1 MISFLTVI
9 LIGTLLLMLPIAT
22 KAGETTTLNGALFTS
37 MSAACVTGLVVYDTY
52 SHWTIFGQIVIL
64 TEIQIGGLGFI
75 TIGIFAMIM
84 LRRKIGLGGRE
95 LIHDSL
101 NTLGI
106 KGSVRLVR
114 RIVFGTLLF
123 EGVGAIILACR
134 FIPEMGVKSGI
145 YYGIFHSISAFCNA
159 GFDLMGYKEP
169 YSSFMSYVS
178 DPIVNITVMA
188 LIIVGGI
195 GFIVWEDVLIHK
207 HHIRKYRFQSK
218 IVLATTA
225 ILLVGGTILFLIAE
239 SDNLFSEMT
248 IGESILA
255 AAFCAVTPRTAGFNT
270 VDVAA
275 FTGGGALLTIC
286 LMFIGGSPGSTAGG
300 VKTATIA
307 VIFLQIKSY
316 LLGRRDSTA
325 FGRRFDEG
333 AIKRAGIVVFVNLT
347 MAICGCLLLLLG
359 QGLPFLD
366 VLFEV
371 FSAIGT
377 VGMSTGLTRELNTFS
392 QLVII
397 LLMYCGRVGS
407 LSFAMSFT
415 ERRGRAEKLRY
426 PEENITVG

>member
-1 MISFLTVI
+1 MI

-37 MSAACVTGLVVYDTY
+37 TSAACVTGLVVYDTY
-52 SHWTIFGQIVIL
+52 NHWTIFGQIVIL

-169 YSSFMSYVS
+169 YSSVMSYVYS
-178 DPIVNITVMA
+178 PIVNITVMA

-195 GFIVWEDVLIHK
+195 VFIVWDEFLIH
-207 HHIRKYRFQSK
+207 
-218 IVLATTA
+218 
-225 ILLVGGTILFLIAE
+225 
-239 SDNLFSEMT
+239 
-248 IGESILA
+248 
-255 AAFCAVTPRTAGFNT
+255 TP
-270 VDVAA
+270 
-275 FTGGGALLTIC
+275 
-286 LMFIGGSPGSTAGG
+286 
-300 VKTATIA
+300 
-307 VIFLQIKSY
+307 
-316 LLGRRDSTA
+316 
-325 FGRRFDEG
+325 
-333 AIKRAGIVVFVNLT
+333 
-347 MAICGCLLLLLG
+347 
-359 QGLPFLD
+359 
-366 VLFEV
+366 
-371 FSAIGT
+371 
-377 VGMSTGLTRELNTFS
+377 
-392 QLVII
+392 
-397 LLMYCGRVGS
+397 
-407 LSFAMSFT
+407 
-415 ERRGRAEKLRY
+415 
-426 PEENITVG
+426 